1 VGDRTLSASL
11 VPLPEAVAAEA
22 YQLEAVATAI
32 TRDEIGVA
40 RQLLGRI
47 DRDALWSY
55 YDTAGEEWGR
65 RHRREDHLGG
75 SATNRRRI
83 PDATKLEVATR
94 DGWRCRY
101 CGVRLISFDFS
112 RKLNELFPDVWVID
126 PAIERKMH
134 PVVYLF
140 RYTQGPRGRPRGR
153 RAQQRWQPRRLLRH
167 LPVPERKLLRGGAG
181 TGQPAVS
188 LAHPGRLGGLSGR
201 FGPIRY

>member
-1 VGDRTLSASL
+1 VGDRTPSASL
-11 VPLPEAVAAEA
+11 VPLPEAVAAEV

-55 YDTAGEEWGR
+55 YDTAGKEWGR
-65 RHRREDHLGG
+65 RHRREDHFGG

-126 PAIERKMH
+126 PAVERKMH
-134 PVVYLF
+134 PAAYLF
-140 RYTQGPRGRPRGR
+140 RYTQDHVVAHAVGGDNSAGNLVACCGTCQYQKGSCSLEEMGLVNPLSRPPIRDG
-153 RAQQRWQPRRLLRH
+153 WD
-167 LPVPERKLLRGGAG
+167 
-181 TGQPAVS
+181 
-188 LAHPGRLGGLSGR
+188 GLSGR